1 MADAECLHWQAN
13 EEPIGRTVGEADAF
27 AEQRVRPAPPA
38 LAWHAKPTVGSAIMG
53 MCRRSSVCKASWN
66 SNVPLMSADC
76 GAYL

>member
-1 MADAECLHWQAN
+1 
-13 EEPIGRTVGEADAF
+13 
-27 AEQRVRPAPPA
+27 
-38 LAWHAKPTVGSAIMG
+38 VGSAIMG